1 LRGRFGVIAV
11 RQALGAASLAVHQ
24 AFFAARLAVR
34 QALVVASI
42 AVRQALAA
50 VSLAGGQVLAAA
62 SLAGGLGA
70 WAAFA
75 DDLGPRILTAEE
87 APVWRA
93 VGPLNV
99 AGNRSCT
106 ATLIS
111 DHEAITAAH
120 CLFHPVTRH
129 RAAARDIK
137 FVIGQDRDTYVAVR
151 GVVRTALLP
160 GYVYTG
166 HHADLNAV
174 PSDVALLE
182 LDAPVP
188 AALITPLQV
197 ADWPATGSRGA
208 LVDIVG
214 YGSDRRFTASIRSDC
229 TVADTIETMS
239 LVDCVSVPGLS
250 GAPVTLKEE
259 GAAPL
264 LVAVVSATVGPM
276 DDPTGS
282 LVVSVAARLAELR
295 ARLE

>member
-1 LRGRFGVIAV
+1 MRGRFGV
-11 RQALGAASLAVHQ
+11 S
-24 AFFAARLAVR
+24 AVR
-34 QALVVASI
+34 QALV
-42 AVRQALAA
+42 ALGLVGGFGACAA
-50 VSLAGGQVLAAA
+50 L
-62 SLAGGLGA
+62 
-70 WAAFA
+70 A

-87 APVWRA
+87 APLWRA

-120 CLFHPVTRH
+120 CLFHPVTHH
-129 RAAARDIK
+129 RASASDIK

-151 GVVRTALLP
+151 GVVRTALLT

-174 PSDVALLE
+174 PNDVALLE

-188 AALITPLQV
+188 ADLITPLPV
-197 ADWPATGSRGA
+197 ADWPATGPRGA

-229 TVADTIETMS
+229 VVADTIETMS

-250 GAPVTLKEE
+250 GAPVTVK
-259 GAAPL
+259 GAGGAPV

-282 LVVSVAARLAELR
+282 LVVSVAASLAELR